1 MIDRQSMTPPH
12 SDEAEQSVLGALM
25 TDPRVIDDV
34 STLLHAGHFYHPQ
47 HKGIYSSILAL
58 HLACKA
64 VDIVT
69 VHEQGG
75 HDLKYLND
83 MVQACPTTRNVG
95 TYAEIVHNC
104 WAERE
109 LIRVGCDIAEDGA
122 RRTTV
127 ELPIAERIDRGVA
140 SLMAIAKG
148 DVANEP
154 ESIASAAITFID
166 RLNDR
171 FEGKETAIATGL
183 KDLDNIT
190 GGGGRH
196 GELWVI
202 GARPSMGKTALTLT
216 LSRNIAEVHDVLFCS
231 QEDSKDSAAARFV
244 ASIGRVSLSYLRNP
258 IGAPES
264 MWAGVSEAVEKM
276 RALRLHIDDQA
287 GLTLLDVRRKIQQ
300 VRRRGGLDLVV
311 IDYLQLMTGEAN
323 NRNQELGLIANGL
336 KKTAKDLK
344 VWIILLS
351 QMNRE
356 VDKRTGPPQM
366 SDLRDSGDIE
376 GAADF
381 IGLLHRDH
389 MRNPTDENKRHAV
402 LHIAKQKN
410 GPTGMVNMDFDGA
423 YQRFSDW
430 HGPVPTKGFKR
441 AASHTGG
448 YD

>member
-1 MIDRQSMTPPH
+1 MIDRHAITPPH
-12 SDEAEQSVLGALM
+12 SNEAEQSVLGALM
-25 TDPRVIDDV
+25 MDPRVIDDV
-34 STLLHAGHFYHPQ
+34 ACVLVAGHFYHPQ
-47 HKGIYSSILAL
+47 HRAIFSTILVL
-58 HLACKA
+58 HAANKA
-64 VDIVT
+64 VDVIT
-69 VHEQGG
+69 VHEEGG
-75 HDLKYLND
+75 HDLVYLND
-83 MVQACPTTRNVG
+83 MVSACPTARNVG
-95 TYAEIVHNC
+95 TYAEIVRNC
-104 WAERE
+104 WSERE

-122 RRTTV
+122 RRTTTDQ
-127 ELPIAERIDRGVA
+127 PIAERIDRGVA
-140 SLMAIAKG
+140 ALMGIQKG
-148 DVANEP
+148 DVKDEP

-171 FEGKETAIATGL
+171 FEGKESAIATGL
-183 KDLDNIT
+183 KDLDAIT

-202 GARPSMGKTALTLT
+202 GARPSMGKTAFTLT
-216 LSRNIAEVHDVLFCS
+216 VSRNVAKDHDALFCS
-231 QEDSKDSAAARFV
+231 QEDSKDSASARFV
-244 ASIGRVSLSYLRNP
+244 ASIGRVSLSHLRNP
-258 IGAPES
+258 VGAPDS
-264 MWAGVSEAVEKM
+264 MWSAVSDAVDQM
-276 RALRLHIDDQA
+276 RTLRLHIDDQA

-381 IGLLHRDH
+381 IGLLHRDY
-389 MRNPTDENKRHAV
+389 MRNPTEENKRHAV

-410 GPTGMVNMDFDGA
+410 GPTGIVNMDFDGA

-430 HGPVPTKGFKR
+430 HGPVPSKGFKR
-441 AASHTGG
+441 ASHTGG